1 MKRFRNSIL
10 LLAASALAVAL
21 GCTSSPTEP
30 GGSTVTPK
38 PPATQVTFNVTVTAN
53 PPEIVAGGT
62 GFANINVSVVR
73 SDTGQAPPDG
83 TTVALTTTLGGF
95 NSVGGQ
101 PAVSLQLVNGK
112 AATTLFA
119 GTDVGTATVR
129 AAVSNGTGVTSSG
142 AANVRIGQPASFYVS
157 SVSPSIGDSAGGQTV
172 TILGG
177 GFVQPV
183 RVTFNNAAATVR
195 SVTPNQ
201 IVVVTPS
208 AAAAGVPVVV
218 GQTATASVTVTIHA
232 NQVNSAQD
240 TLPAGFTYSV
250 GGGGGGQP
258 QVFSVTPASGTND
271 GGTRVTITGTGFQ
284 SPVQVLFGIGSS
296 STSFNG
302 VEATVVSV
310 TPTQIVVITPSARGI
325 GLNLSNQVVDIL
337 VKNVNNGFSTV
348 GGQQFKFGSKVQITA
363 LQGPGS
369 GPATGGT
376 TLTVLG
382 NGFNSPVT
390 VSMHFKT
397 ANVNVPQLV
406 TNTTGTQVVFL
417 TSAAPQPT
425 TCPPGGIIGTDSIT
439 VTNVDNGDAATA
451 NIGFDFLLPLPNITS
466 ISPAS
471 GATGATVTITGVN
484 FPANPSVI
492 FGDPT
497 NGSSATVQSSNATQV
512 RVSVPNPPTGFTFN
526 TTPCGANNSGT
537 MKVPTPINIT
547 VKDTSDGCL
556 STFNNG
562 FLLSPS
568 DSSCQGATQPPAPV
582 ASFTA
587 TPVSG
592 HTIQFADT
600 STGPPTSWTWDFGDG
615 STPANL
621 HDQNPSHPYAL
632 AGNYSVKLTVSNTG
646 GTSQAVKVVTVP

>member
-10 LLAASALAVAL
+10 LLAASALAVVV

-30 GGSTVTPK
+30 GGSTPVTPK
-38 PPATQVTFNVTVTAN
+38 PPANQVTFNVTVT
-53 PPEIVAGGT
+53 PSPTEIVAGGT
-62 GFANINVSVVR
+62 GFSNINVSVVR

-83 TTVALTTTLGGF
+83 TVVALTTTLGGF
-95 NSVGGQ
+95 NSVGGPQ
-101 PAVSLQLVNGK
+101 SVSLQLVNGK

-119 GTDVGTATVR
+119 GTDVGTATIR

-142 AANVRIGQPASFYVS
+142 AANVRIGQAASFYVS
-157 SVSPSIGDSAGGQTV
+157 SVSPNTGDSAGGQTV

-183 RVTFNNAAATVR
+183 QVTFNNAAATVR
-195 SVTPNQ
+195 SVTSNQ

-208 AAAAGVPVVV
+208 AAAAGVPVTV

-232 NQVNSAQD
+232 NQTNSAQD

-258 QVFSVTPASGTND
+258 QVFAVTPASGTND

-284 SPVQVLFGIGSS
+284 SPVQVLFGTGGSA
-296 STSFNG
+296 TTFNG

-310 TPTQIVVITPSARGI
+310 TPTQIVVITPSAHGI
-325 GLNLSNQVVDIL
+325 GFNLSNQVVDIL
-337 VKNVNNGFSTV
+337 VKNVNSGFSTI
-348 GGQQFKFGSKVQITA
+348 GGQQFKYGSKVQITA

-390 VSMHFKT
+390 VSLHFKD
-397 ANVNVPQLV
+397 ANINVPQLV
-406 TNTTGTQVVFL
+406 TNTTGTQIVIQ

-439 VTNVDNGDAATA
+439 VTNVDNGDSATA
-451 NIGFDFLLPLPNITS
+451 NIGFNFLLPLPNILG

-471 GATGATVTITGVN
+471 GGTGTVVTINGQN
-484 FPANPSVI
+484 FPANPTVV
-492 FGDPT
+492 FGDPV
-497 NGSSATVQSSNATQV
+497 NGSSAVVQSSNGTQI

-526 TTPCGANNSGT
+526 TQPCGTNNSGT

-547 VKDTSDGCL
+547 VKDTSNGCV
-556 STFNNG
+556 STFNSG

-568 DSSCQGATQPPAPV
+568 DNSCQGATQPPPPV

-600 STGPPTSWTWDFGDG
+600 STGPPTSWSWNFGDATG
-615 STPANL
+615 STA
-621 HDQNPSHPYAL
+621 QNPSHTYAA
-632 AGNYSVKLTVSNTG
+632 AGNYAVTLTVSNAG
-646 GTSQAVKVVTVP
+646 GSSQTVMVVTVP